1 VRSMRAPNIPFMP
14 GSDSPTRDLRWLAA
28 ICALAFALRAVVI
41 ANMLDA
47 KLFADMQEYHDRAM
61 HLLKTGTLFPDAFRV
76 PLYPMFIAGVFKVF
90 GPNLLAVR
98 LAQALLGTCTVGL
111 TYFLGR
117 RDVASR
123 AALAAAFVVATYPAL
138 LLYSAYLMAETLFSF
153 FVVLT
158 LVLWL
163 KRRAWAAA
171 AAGVVLGAATLTR
184 SVGLALIGGIVIA
197 EVWRAVMRRE
207 TIDRAAMTRL
217 AALVAGVALAM
228 MPWVTRNY
236 GIYHRFLPTDTSSGF
251 NVLIG
256 NYPGASGR
264 HPGIAAVEGVMRN
277 YWSTAR
283 NDLERSDIGMRAG
296 RAFVLE
302 HPARAARLALLKVA
316 YLIGVEGREHA
327 WGYSYHV
334 QGKHN
339 PTTVRMWGIAIIVS
353 FPLLFLAALIGFS
366 RPGALTTDAGVLIVA
381 TLACAVA
388 VHVASFG
395 DTRFHLPWI
404 PLLAVFAARAVA
416 VVPGNARLTWPRK
429 AALFVGV
436 VVLTAMWGSQLPELL
451 TVLPRLA
458 ESEVPLQ
465 LPY

>member
-1 VRSMRAPNIPFMP
+1 MRAPNIRFMP
-14 GSDSPTRDLRWLAA
+14 GSDSESRDVRWLAA
-28 ICALAFALRAVVI
+28 ICVLALMLRVIVI

-76 PLYPMFIAGVFKVF
+76 PLYPMFIAAVIKVF
-90 GPNLLAVR
+90 GPNLVAVR
-98 LAQALLGTCTVGL
+98 LAQAVLGTGTVGL
-111 TYFLGR
+111 TYFLAR
-117 RDVASR
+117 RVVPPR
-123 AALAAAFVVATYPAL
+123 AALAAAFVVAVYPAL

-153 FVVLT
+153 LVVLT

-163 KRRAWAAA
+163 KRRVWAAM

-184 SVGLALIGGIVIA
+184 SVGLALIGGIALVQ
-197 EVWRAVMRRE
+197 VWRIVIRRDV
-207 TIDRAAMTRL
+207 IDRPAPTRL
-217 AALVAGVALAM
+217 AALLAGLAVAM
-228 MPWVTRNY
+228 TPWVARNY
-236 GIYHRFLPTDTSSGF
+236 AIYDRFLPTDTSSGF

-256 NYPGASGR
+256 NYPGATGR
-264 HPGIAAVEGVMRN
+264 HPGIPAVEAVLRE
-277 YWSTAR
+277 YWSGAR
-283 NDLERSDIGMRAG
+283 NDLERSEIGMRAG

-302 HPARAARLALLKVA
+302 HPARAARLALLKIA
-316 YLIGVEGREHA
+316 YLVGVEGREHA

-334 QGKHN
+334 QGKHSAA
-339 PTTVRMWGIAIIVS
+339 TVRVWGMAIIVS
-353 FPLLFLAALIGFS
+353 FPLLFLLAMIGFS
-366 RPGALTTDAGVLIVA
+366 RPGALTTDAGALIVA
-381 TLACAVA
+381 TLACAVV

-404 PLLAVFAARAVA
+404 PLLAVFAGRAFA
-416 VVPGNARLTWPRK
+416 VMPGNARLTWPRK

-436 VVLTAMWGSQLPELL
+436 MVLTVMWGSQLPELL
-451 TVLPRLA
+451 RILPRLA

>member
-1 VRSMRAPNIPFMP
+1 MRAPNIHFMP
-14 GSDSPTRDLRWLAA
+14 GSDSHSRDLRWLAA
-28 ICALAFALRAVVI
+28 ICALSLALRALVI

-98 LAQALLGTCTVGL
+98 LAQALLGTSSVAL
-111 TYFLGR
+111 TYFLAR
-117 RDVASR
+117 RVVPSR
-123 AALAAAFVVATYPAL
+123 AALAAAFIVAVYPAL

-153 FVVLT
+153 LAVLT

-163 KRRAWAAA
+163 KRRAWAAV
-171 AAGVVLGAATLTR
+171 AAGVVLGAAMLTR

-197 EVWRAVMRRE
+197 EVWRAVMRRDA
-207 TIDRAAMTRL
+207 IDRAALTHL
-217 AALVAGVALAM
+217 AALFAGVALAM
-228 MPWVTRNY
+228 MPWVARNY

-256 NYPGASGR
+256 NYPGATGR
-264 HPGIAAVEGVMRN
+264 HPGIAAVEGVMRV
-277 YWSTAR
+277 YWSAAR

-302 HPARAARLALLKVA
+302 HPGRAARLALLKMA

-339 PTTVRMWGIAIIVS
+339 PTTVRMWGIAIMAS
-353 FPLLFLAALIGFS
+353 FPLLFLAAMIGFS
-366 RPGALTTDAGVLIVA
+366 RPGVLKTDAAVLIVA
-381 TLACAVA
+381 TLACAVV

-404 PLLAVFAARAVA
+404 PLLAVFATRAFA
-416 VVPGNARLTWPRK
+416 VVPGTAGLTWPRK
-429 AALFVGV
+429 AVLFLAV
-436 VVLTAMWGSQLPELL
+436 VVLTVMWGSQLPELL